1 MKYDH
6 IVVGAGSGGAV
17 LASRL
22 SEDPNRSV
30 LLIEAGEDFSD
41 LDRLPAELKYLY
53 GPRPTVFESHHLWN
67 FEARTTD
74 EAIPTMVPRGRVTGG
89 TSAINGA
96 NFLRGEREDFDLWA
110 EAGNDEWAF
119 EKVLPY
125 FKKTES
131 DEDFDTDYHGK
142 TGPIRCRRFTPD
154 EWGPFQK
161 AFYDACLDYGFPDC
175 PDHNRPDSTGVGP
188 LTFNVVDRVRW
199 STAIGY
205 LNPARHRVNLTI
217 RPNCLVHGIIFDG
230 NKAEGLLVTSGG
242 EMFTVY
248 GDEIILSAGVIG
260 SPHILTLSGV
270 GPADQLVKL
279 GIPVVQDLPGVGANL
294 RDHMDLDL
302 TWESLAPMRVAEE
315 KCAEGAITLRYTA
328 KGSPWKNDMV
338 VCMNNR
344 MSEMPGLPLD
354 ESAESLVGCQLLI
367 YMSLSSGQMTVVST
381 DPRKAPE
388 LDYNYFEEP
397 LDRSRYRDGVRICV
411 DLFKNSAF
419 NGLIGKRLGPSDE
432 ILDSDDALDLWLRK
446 NVRTGHHPAGT
457 CKMGSSSDPLAV
469 VDQYAKVHGVEG
481 VRVLD
486 ASVMPHSL
494 RANLSANIMAMAE
507 RVADFIK
514 EGR

>member
-41 LDRLPAELKYLY
+41 LNRLPPELKYLY

-74 EAIPTMVPRGRVTGG
+74 DAIPTMVPRGRVTGG

-125 FKKTES
+125 FRKTES
-131 DEDFDTDYHGK
+131 DQDFDTDYHGK

-205 LNPARHRVNLTI
+205 LKSRPPPGQPDITAQLRSSRHHLRWQQGRGPARHQR
-217 RPNCLVHGIIFDG
+217 RRDVHR
-230 NKAEGLLVTSGG
+230 
-242 EMFTVY
+242 
-248 GDEIILSAGVIG
+248 
-260 SPHILTLSGV
+260 
-270 GPADQLVKL
+270 
-279 GIPVVQDLPGVGANL
+279 L
-294 RDHMDLDL
+294 R
-302 TWESLAPMRVAEE
+302 R
-315 KCAEGAITLRYTA
+315 
-328 KGSPWKNDMV
+328 
-338 VCMNNR
+338 
-344 MSEMPGLPLD
+344 
-354 ESAESLVGCQLLI
+354 
-367 YMSLSSGQMTVVST
+367 
-381 DPRKAPE
+381 
-388 LDYNYFEEP
+388 
-397 LDRSRYRDGVRICV
+397 
-411 DLFKNSAF
+411 
-419 NGLIGKRLGPSDE
+419 
-432 ILDSDDALDLWLRK
+432 
-446 NVRTGHHPAGT
+446 
-457 CKMGSSSDPLAV
+457 
-469 VDQYAKVHGVEG
+469 
-481 VRVLD
+481 
-486 ASVMPHSL
+486 
-494 RANLSANIMAMAE
+494 
-507 RVADFIK
+507 
-514 EGR
+514 

>member
-1 MKYDH
+1 
-6 IVVGAGSGGAV
+6 
-17 LASRL
+17 
-22 SEDPNRSV
+22 
-30 LLIEAGEDFSD
+30 
-41 LDRLPAELKYLY
+41 
-53 GPRPTVFESHHLWN
+53 
-67 FEARTTD
+67 
-74 EAIPTMVPRGRVTGG
+74 
-89 TSAINGA
+89 
-96 NFLRGEREDFDLWA
+96 
-110 EAGNDEWAF
+110 
-119 EKVLPY
+119 
-125 FKKTES
+125 
-131 DEDFDTDYHGK
+131 
-142 TGPIRCRRFTPD
+142 
-154 EWGPFQK
+154 
-161 AFYDACLDYGFPDC
+161 
-175 PDHNRPDSTGVGP
+175 
-188 LTFNVVDRVRW
+188 
-199 STAIGY
+199 
-205 LNPARHRVNLTI
+205 
-217 RPNCLVHGIIFDG
+217 
-230 NKAEGLLVTSGG
+230 
-242 EMFTVY
+242 MFTVY

-354 ESAESLVGCQLLI
+354 ESAEALVGCQLLI

-419 NGLIGKRLGPSDE
+419 DGLIGKRLGPSDE
-432 ILDSDDALDLWLRK
+432 ILDSDTALDLWLRK

-457 CKMGSSSDPLAV
+457 CKMGPSSDPLAV